1 MDLPRSDPCLLFLQG
16 SNLRGT
22 LTFSNNV
29 ITDVFYQEL
38 TASNLFKSV
47 EAEIRNRRIV
57 YLRSQVVPRRVRRAG
72 KNQQRRRAAAALQT
86 FSSTPITCA
95 GLFGII
101 LTKIDRLALMR
112 TVYCK

>member
-57 YLRSQVVPRRVRRAG
+57 YLRSQVVPRRVGGWEARNLQLSCAAVRASD
-72 KNQQRRRAAAALQT
+72 QLLLPLCSR
-86 FSSTPITCA
+86 PI
-95 GLFGII
+95 LNSEPRFGYDD
-101 LTKIDRLALMR
+101 KM
-112 TVYCK
+112 